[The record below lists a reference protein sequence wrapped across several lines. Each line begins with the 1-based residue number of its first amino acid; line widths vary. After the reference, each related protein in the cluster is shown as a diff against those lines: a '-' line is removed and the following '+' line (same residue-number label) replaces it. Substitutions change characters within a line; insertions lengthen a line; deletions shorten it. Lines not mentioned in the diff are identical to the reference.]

1 MNRLIIAACV
11 PFALCAL
18 VPAAQAANF
27 GALPTVSNAQF
38 AHLASDLGNAFS
50 YHDMMP
56 AAPLGI
62 TGFDVGVTG
71 SDTHLAYPGAW
82 QAATGSSASQ
92 LPAVGL
98 QVEKG
103 LPANFDVGLVY
114 DVAPGTPARV
124 IGGNLSYAISSGGLM
139 APALTIRGTYT
150 RMTGVSQFHL
160 DTRSVEVS
168 LSKGF
173 AFVTPYVGVGRVR
186 TDASADGLALAS
198 ARLYNDKVYL
208 GVDVNLGLFN
218 LDAEA
223 DRMAGSTYYGLNVGW
238 RL

>member
-1 MNRLIIAACV
+1 MHRLLTAAGV
-11 PFALCAL
+11 SVALGAL
-18 VPAAQAANF
+18 VPAHAANF
-27 GALPTVSNAQF
+27 GALSTASNSQF

-71 SDTHLAYPGAW
+71 SDTRFAHPGAW
-82 QAATGSSASQ
+82 QGATGSSASQ

-98 QVEKG
+98 QIQKG

-114 DVAPGTPARV
+114 DAAPGTPARV
-124 IGGNLSYAISSGGLM
+124 IGGDLSYAISGGGLM

-150 RMTGVSQFHL
+150 RLIGVSQFQL
-160 DTRSVEVS
+160 NTRSVELS

-186 TDASADGLALAS
+186 TEANADGLPLTPV
-198 ARLYNDKVYL
+198 RLYNNKIYL

-218 LDAEA
+218 FDVEA
-223 DRMAGSTYYGLNVGW
+223 DRMAGSTYYGLNMGW